1 MNTREQKLQELGYDI
16 DRINPEGAL
25 IKGVVTNGTT
35 LYASGQV
42 PFDGPDLKFVGKV
55 PSQVSLEDSQKA
67 AELCAANL
75 LRAVHRHVG
84 SLDKIERVLRVTGYV
99 NAEPDFTEAHLSING
114 ASNLFKAVFGE
125 EAGQHARTAIA
136 LAQLPLGVSVEV
148 EMILKLKA

>member
-1 MNTREQKLQELGYDI
+1 MSTRQQKLEELGYEI
-16 DRINPEGAL
+16 GRVPPEGDL
-25 IKGVVTNGTT
+25 IKGVVTDGTT

-55 PSQVSLEDSQKA
+55 PSQVSVADAQKA

-84 SLDKIERVLRVTGYV
+84 DLEKIERVTRITGYV
-99 NAEPDFTEAHLSING
+99 NAEADFTEAHLVING
-114 ASNLFKAVFGE
+114 ASDLVKNVFGP
-125 EAGQHARTAIA
+125 EAGQHARSA
-136 LAQLPLGVSVEV
+136 LGLQQLPLGVSVEV